1 MAPSRPHDAHALRST
16 FLDFFAER
24 GHRAV
29 PSSPLVPFA
38 DPTLLFVNAGM
49 VQFKDV
55 FTGRDVRDYTRATSA
70 QRCLRAGGKHN
81 DLDNVGFTPRHH
93 TLFEMLGN
101 FSFGDYFKRDAIRWA
116 WTLLTE
122 VMAIPAS
129 RLVVS
134 VFNGEGD
141 DAPYDQEAYDLWAEL
156 VPRERIYAFP
166 AKENF
171 WQMGDTGP
179 CGPCTEIHIY
189 MDGDEAPPDAT
200 REGLWGP
207 AYEDTRYMELWNL
220 VFMQY
225 EKRKLDTGAIE
236 MTKLPA
242 PSVDTGAGLE
252 RLAAVVEGVRS
263 NYETSLLAPLVDCGK
278 RLAGVEGNQGE
289 REASFRVIADHARAT
304 AFLIADGVFP
314 DKGKREYVL
323 RRIMRRAIR
332 HGTKVGLDEPFFHT
346 VCAEVV
352 EQFGEAYPYL
362 REASATIAEVVFNE
376 EEAFRRTLGRGL
388 KMVMATLA
396 ELPEGVREFPLEPA
410 ALLYDTHGFPIDLT
424 RVIAVEAGLTLDEDA
439 VAARVK
445 ELQGG
450 GEQGFAGGE
459 AKIED
464 VYFTLAQRLGASEFL
479 GYAGTVGVGTLKA
492 ILLEGREVDRAGIGD
507 QVELIFDRTPFYA
520 ESGGQAGDTGTIAF
534 ADSTQGPASDARI
547 RVRDTIKP
555 TGGLHV
561 HLGQIERG
569 AIRLGDSFTL
579 QVEGERRDAIRR
591 NHSATHLLHHALREV
606 LGKHVT
612 QKGSLVAPDR
622 LRFDFSHPR
631 PLAAEQIVA
640 IEQIVNRMV
649 LANAGTDTREMSLG
663 DAKQA
668 GAIGLFGEK
677 YGDEVRVVRIGH
689 DSVEL
694 CGGTHVDRSGDI
706 GLFKIVSEGGVAQGV
721 RRVEAVTGTGALGWV
736 QHTAAVVGKAT
747 AELAARDA
755 DDMLVRIDKLQH
767 ELKASTR
774 KVAELERKLATGGGG
789 DQDEVVTIAGVKLL
803 VRKLDVADP
812 KVMRDAADTLR
823 DRLGSGVVVLA
834 GEREGKANLLVAV
847 TKDLA
852 GSKVHAGKL
861 IEKLA
866 PHVGGRGGGRP
877 DLAQAGG
884 PDPSGLDRAVAD
896 VAVQLAAL
904 LG

>member
-1 MAPSRPHDAHALRST
+1 MALSRPRDAHALRST
-16 FLDFFAER
+16 FLEFFAER
-24 GHRAV
+24 GHRVV

-55 FTGRDVRDYTRATSA
+55 FTGRDVRDYKRAASA
-70 QRCLRAGGKHN
+70 QRCVRAGGKHN

-122 VMAIPAS
+122 VLELPAS

-156 VPRERIYAFP
+156 VPRDRIYAFP

-189 MDGDEAPPDAT
+189 LDGDEAPPDAR

-207 AYEDTRYMELWNL
+207 AYEDSRYMELWNL

-225 EKRKLDTGAIE
+225 EKRKLDDGTIVAS
-236 MTKLPA
+236 KLPA

-252 RLAAVVEGVRS
+252 RLAAVLEGVRS
-263 NYETSLLAPLVDCGK
+263 NYETSLLAPLVECGK
-278 RLAGVEGNQGE
+278 RLAGVEGHQGE
-289 REASFRVIADHARAT
+289 HEASFRVIADHARAT

-352 EQFGEAYPYL
+352 DRFGDAYPGL
-362 REASATIAEVVFNE
+362 REAAATIAEVVHNE

-396 ELPEGVREFPLEPA
+396 ELPADTKEFPLDPA
-410 ALLYDTHGFPIDLT
+410 AVLYDTHGFPIDLT
-424 RVIAVEAGLTLDEDA
+424 RVIAVEHGLTLDEDA
-439 VAARVK
+439 VAGRVK
-445 ELQGG
+445 AIQAGG
-450 GEQGFAGGE
+450 DQGFASGQD
-459 AKIED
+459 KIED
-464 VYFTLAQRLGASEFL
+464 VYFALAQKLGASEFL
-479 GYAGTVGVGTLKA
+479 GYAGTQGEGTLLA
-492 ILLEGREVDRAGIGD
+492 ILHEGQSVERAGIGD
-507 QVELIFDRTPFYA
+507 EVELIFDRTPFYA

-534 ADSTQGPASDARI
+534 AHSDQGPGSDARV
-547 RVRDTIKP
+547 RVRDTSKP

-561 HLGQIERG
+561 HHGQIERG
-569 AIRLGDSFTL
+569 AIRVGDRFTL
-579 QVEGERRDAIRR
+579 SVDVERRDAIRR
-591 NHSATHLLHHALREV
+591 NHSATHLLHHALRDV

-631 PLAAEQIVA
+631 PVASEQIVA
-640 IEQIVNRMV
+640 IEQIVNRLV
-649 LANAGTDTREMSLG
+649 LANAGTDTREMTLG

-677 YGDEVRVVRIGH
+677 YGEHVRVVTIAH

-694 CGGTHVDRSGDI
+694 CGGTHVGRAGDI
-706 GLFKIVSEGGVAQGV
+706 GLFKVVSEGGVAQGV
-721 RRVEAVTGTGALGWV
+721 RRIEAVTGTGALDWV
-736 QHTAAVVGKAT
+736 QHAAAIVERAS
-747 AELAARDA
+747 AELGARDGE
-755 DDMLVRIDKLQH
+755 DLLVRLDKLQS
-767 ELKASTR
+767 ELKAGSR

-789 DQDEVVTIAGVKLL
+789 GQDEVIEVAGVKLL
-803 VRKLDVADP
+803 VRKIGVADP

-834 GEREGKANLLVAV
+834 GEREGKAALLVAV

-852 GSKVHAGKL
+852 GGKVHAGKL
-861 IEKLA
+861 IERLA

-896 VAVQLAAL
+896 AAVQLAAL